1 MEQQKSLQA
10 ASDSLQF
17 QIDVYFHIVYI
28 NVCMSTINVKIG
40 KL

>member
-17 QIDVYFHIVYI
+17 QIDTSTLCVYQCTSAV
-28 NVCMSTINVKIG
+28 NVKIG